1 MFMLSREVDVLA
13 LELQVL
19 SAVSFC
25 FQSLS
30 DVLSELVGR
39 HRPLKFWEIQ
49 LLDKMRLALV
59 VVHITVQ

>member
-1 MFMLSREVDVLA
+1 MLSREVDVLA
-13 LELQVL
+13 LELKVL
-19 SAVSFC
+19 SAVPFC

-39 HRPLKFWEIQ
+39 HRSLKVWEKQ

-59 VVHITVQ
+59 VVDITVQ